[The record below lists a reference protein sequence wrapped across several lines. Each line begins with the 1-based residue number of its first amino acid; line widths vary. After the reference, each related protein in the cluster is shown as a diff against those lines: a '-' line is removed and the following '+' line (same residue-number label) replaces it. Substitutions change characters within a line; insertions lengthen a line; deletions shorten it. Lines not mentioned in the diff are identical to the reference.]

1 MAIVNVTPDSFYV
14 ASRSEA
20 LSDVERRVEH
30 AVSEGATIIDI
41 GGYSSRPGA
50 NDVDIEEE
58 WRRVSR
64 GLDAVR
70 RVEES
75 VVVSIDTF
83 RSEIVERAVD
93 SYGRIM
99 VNDISAGEMDDRM
112 LSVVAS
118 HDLMYVAMHMRGV
131 PTTMQSLT
139 EYDGGVVEGVVSY
152 FRRRTAE
159 IEACGID
166 SSRVII
172 DPGFGFAKSAEQ
184 NLELMAGFESLGAL
198 GYPLLVGVSRKSM
211 IYRTLNITPDEA
223 LPGSLVMAWEAMLRG
238 ASILRVHDVA
248 ATRQIVDLYYH
259 YKHFA
264 R

>member
-1 MAIVNVTPDSFYV
+1 MAIVNVTPDSFYS

-20 LSDVERRVEH
+20 LSDVEQRVER
-30 AVSEGATIIDI
+30 AVNEGATIVDI

-50 NDVDIEEE
+50 ADVDVEEE
-58 WRRVSR
+58 WRRVSM
-64 GLDAVR
+64 GLEAVR
-70 RVEES
+70 RVERG

-83 RSEIVERAVD
+83 RSEIVQRAVD

-99 VNDISAGEMDDRM
+99 VNDISAGEMDDKM
-112 LSVVAS
+112 LSVVAH

-139 EYDGGVVEGVVSY
+139 DYDDGVVEGVVSY
-152 FRRRTAE
+152 FRRRTVE
-159 IEACGID
+159 IEACGIARN
-166 SSRVII
+166 RVIL
-172 DPGFGFAKSAEQ
+172 DPGFGFAKSTEQ
-184 NLELMAGFESLGAL
+184 NMELLSGLEMLGAL

-211 IYRTLNITPDEA
+211 IYKTLNITPDEA
-223 LPGSLVMAWEAMLRG
+223 LPGSLVMAWEAMQRG

-248 ATRQIVDLYYH
+248 ATRQIVDMYYH
-259 YKHFA
+259 YKPYA